1 MNIIIDISPDPDVPS
16 GYLYAL
22 YTEQTNAKIG
32 EVETTLIGSGQE
44 DTLEGVFVNLQSLT
58 ERTI

>member
-1 MNIIIDISPDPDVPS
+1 MNIIIEISPDPDGPD
-16 GYLYAL
+16 GYLYSL
-22 YTEQTNAKIG
+22 YTEQMNAKIG
-32 EVETTLIGSGQE
+32 VVEMTLIGSGQE